1 MEANRKPL
9 ENNLV
14 AFIVE
19 KIRKEGQNG
28 MDKNTYTLGKKFE
41 CCGKT
46 MVTVIIEGRAA
57 CVMTELEYNRII
69 ETERKYLRNNRL
81 RRSA

>member
-1 MEANRKPL
+1 MVKNAYS
-9 ENNLV
+9 LV
-14 AFIVE
+14 
-19 KIRKEGQNG
+19 N
-28 MDKNTYTLGKKFE
+28 KFE